1 MTDVSSIAAI
11 PTAARSATGL
21 VQKAVRAV
29 EKDAAVV
36 AKSQQAQSRAAL
48 DAMIDARQQVL
59 YTRAAAKII
68 DASNEVTK
76 GMLDMVA

>member
-1 MTDVSSIAAI
+1 M
-11 PTAARSATGL
+11 
-21 VQKAVRAV
+21 